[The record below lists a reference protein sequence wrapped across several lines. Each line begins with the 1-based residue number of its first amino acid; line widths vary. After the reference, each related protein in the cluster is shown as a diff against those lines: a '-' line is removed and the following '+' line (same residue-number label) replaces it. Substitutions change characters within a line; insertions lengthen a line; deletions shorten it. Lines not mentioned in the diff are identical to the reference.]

1 MHSLFGGVYGVDVVE
16 DDTLAG
22 ENFWDVGS
30 CTPFSFYYYPPQFI
44 YFCVNVAGY
53 VSIL

>member
-16 DDTLAG
+16 NDTLAG

-30 CTPFSFYYYPPQFI
+30 CTPFSFYYYPPNLFI
-44 YFCVNVAGY
+44 FVLTLQGM
-53 VSIL
+53 